1 MNQSSNPFKQFIL
14 FLKGMAMGAADVVP
28 GVSGGT
34 IAFISGI
41 YEELVSTI
49 HNLNLKFFSVWK
61 EKGFSTAWKVYNLKF
76 LVVLFGGVL
85 TSILSLAKLIGWLL
99 ENHPI
104 LIWSFFFGLI
114 IASILYVGKQIK
126 PWNSKI
132 VLALLLACFGSYFI
146 TLFEPMSSPESNWFI
161 LFSGFIAIIAMI
173 LPGISGSF
181 ILVLLGS
188 YAVMLQTVNNFT
200 SAIKVADWQLFTDAF
215 IKIMLF
221 IVGAVVGLKIF
232 SGVLTWFFKNY
243 RNTTLAVLTGFM
255 IGALNKVWPWK
266 EVLSWRLN
274 SSGEQVPLLE
284 KSILPQNF
292 DGEAQVVLAIVC
304 AIIGFLTIFI
314 LEQVALNKSK
324 TNA

>member
-1 MNQSSNPFKQFIL
+1 MKHKSPFQFFL
-14 FLKGMAMGAADVVP
+14 LYLKGMAMGAADVIP

-61 EKGFSTAWKVYNLKF
+61 EKGFLTAWKVYNLKF
-76 LVVLFGGVL
+76 LLILFGGVL

-104 LIWSFFFGLI
+104 LVWAFFFGLI

-132 VLALLLACFGSYFI
+132 ILGLLLACFGSYFI
-146 TLFEPMSSPESNWFI
+146 TLAEPISSPESNWFI
-161 LFSGFIAIIAMI
+161 LISGFIAIIAMI

-188 YAVMLQTVNNFT
+188 YAAILQTVNNFT
-200 SAIKVADWQLFTDAF
+200 SSIKEANWPLFTDALL
-215 IKIMLF
+215 KITLF
-221 IVGAVVGLKIF
+221 ILGAIIGLKLF
-232 SGVLTWFFKNY
+232 SGVLSWLFKNY
-243 RNTTLAVLTGFM
+243 KNFTLAVLTGFM

-274 SSGEQVPLLE
+274 SDGDEVPLLE
-284 KSILPQNF
+284 KSIMPQNF
-292 DGEAQVVLAIVC
+292 EGEPQLLA
-304 AIIGFLTIFI
+304 AIICMIFGFLTIFL
-314 LEQVALNKSK
+314 LEQIAVKKSVE
-324 TNA
+324 NG